1 MVEFSSS
8 KRESMLQGALDQI
21 RHLQSLSYHNTE
33 FKAWLDRTTASIKSE
48 YGDASSEARRFTN
61 AAGRA
66 FVVGTETGKEQE
78 YQRQLESYEDVLKSL
93 LGIQ

>member
-1 MVEFSSS
+1 LVEFSSS
-8 KRESMLQGALDQI
+8 KRETLLKQVLEQISHLQG
-21 RHLQSLSYHNTE
+21 LSYRNNE
-33 FKAWLDRTTASIKSE
+33 LKGWLDRTTTAIKTE
-48 YGDASSEARRFTN
+48 YGAESSEARRFVN

-78 YQRQLESYEDVLKSL
+78 YQRQLESYEEVLKAL

>member
-1 MVEFSSS
+1 LVEFSSS
-8 KRESMLQGALDQI
+8 KRESMLKQALEHI
-21 RHLQSLSYHNTE
+21 RHLQGLSYHNSE
-33 FKAWLDRTTASIKSE
+33 FKGWLDRTTASIKSE
-48 YGDASSEARRFTN
+48 YGEGSSEARRFVN

-78 YQRQLESYEDVLKSL
+78 YQRQLESYEDVLKAF